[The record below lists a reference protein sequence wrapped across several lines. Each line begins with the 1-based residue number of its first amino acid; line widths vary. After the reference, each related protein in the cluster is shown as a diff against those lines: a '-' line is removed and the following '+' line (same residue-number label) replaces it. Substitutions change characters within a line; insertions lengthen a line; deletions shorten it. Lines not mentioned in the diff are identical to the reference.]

1 MSGREHRVWGTLLRR
16 SNREHYPE
24 VVLGKYYDQSIVPAE
39 LRRKFDVY
47 ERIRKIGLDLGTFEK
62 NVTSLKG
69 RNIAGCVIHESGLV
83 YMSGVGMGS
92 KPMNDDPERV
102 KHGQEAGRDAADH
115 HIRTLHWAL
124 TCGGEGGDLNDV
136 LYTVKALGMV
146 VSTDVEFHSGP
157 AVVNGFSGRW
167 QSVFGGAYG
176 ELAKDGLD
184 ASYSGV
190 HARSA
195 IGGFTGRFS
204 QEPEIIVAIP
214 PPLARAIIENR
225 GWIFPLLP
233 DVYDRVVKSY
243 KPAAPSTSGRGARP
257 RGGQAAPARPVRR
270 TRASRR
276 VAHR

>member
-1 MSGREHRVWGTLLRR
+1 V
-16 SNREHYPE
+16 
-24 VVLGKYYDQSIVPAE
+24 
-39 LRRKFDVY
+39 F
-47 ERIRKIGLDLGTFEK
+47 
-62 NVTSLKG
+62 
-69 RNIAGCVIHESGLV
+69 HEGGLV
-83 YMSGVGMGS
+83 HLSGVGTGS
-92 KPMNDDPERV
+92 KPMNDQPDRV
-102 KHGQEAGRDAADH
+102 KHGQEAGQEAADH

-167 QSVFGGAYG
+167 QTVFGGALG
-176 ELAKDGLD
+176 EFAKDGLD

-204 QEPEIIVAIP
+204 LEPEIIVAIP
-214 PPLARAIIENR
+214 SALAQAIIKNR

-233 DVYDRVVKSY
+233 DVYDRVAKSY
-243 KPAAPSTSGRGARP
+243 KKGASATAA
-257 RGGQAAPARPVRR
+257 RR
-270 TRASRR
+270 TRTSR
-276 VAHR
+276 